1 MSNLVWTLACLCA
14 YIGGLVILV
23 RVTPLLLVRRY
34 DDGYFM
40 AIAAADVVGG
50 LFVFGAVAVT
60 FALFSGVFAVRLL
73 DFFLLLGILIVAL
86 VMSYRS
92 YYLRRSRR
100 VQAASRIMA
109 SVYCLLLGLAAIF
122 CIGLL
127 FVPST

>member
-23 RVTPLLLVRRY
+23 RVTPLLLIRRY